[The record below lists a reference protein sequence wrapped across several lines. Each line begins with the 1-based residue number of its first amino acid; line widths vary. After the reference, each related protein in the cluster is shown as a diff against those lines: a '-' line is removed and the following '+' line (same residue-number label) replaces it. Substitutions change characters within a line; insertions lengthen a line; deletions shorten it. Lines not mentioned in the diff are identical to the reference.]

1 MRPKSWQTLTLIQ
14 VISTLLAGI
23 HKSQDHLTTTSQ
35 ASVLRLAG
43 LCTAHCVLLGA
54 AGNTWNDWMDRDID
68 SKVARTKD
76 RPLASGKISPGE
88 AFTWMVF
95 LYSTSV
101 GILKA
106 MLGDRDV

>member
-1 MRPKSWQTLTLIQ
+1 MADANAYSSDINT
-14 VISTLLAGI
+14 ISRYTQI
-23 HKSQDHLTTTSQ
+23 
-35 ASVLRLAG
+35 
-43 LCTAHCVLLGA
+43 A